1 MAQID
6 VFNQEAKSVKQM
18 ELADAVFAVEP
29 NQQAIYDAILAYQA

>member
-29 NQQAIYDAILAYQA
+29 SPHIISFKITGLA